1 MYLGGGGHHFMPAT
15 TILRKFYFSKKAC
28 KIQEILKNSKVSFA
42 FNLDKA
48 LRGLLTEKIDLLDGT
63 AYLFGFS
70 SFKS

>member
-42 FNLDKA
+42 FLVA
-48 LRGLLTEKIDLLDGT
+48 I
-63 AYLFGFS
+63 FMGFPMVYCLIS
-70 SFKS
+70 H